1 LNHGHEPLPLAAEL
15 LSQVERL
22 RSELDATQG
31 QSKLME
37 QLKGQLRRQDEL
49 INSLE
54 KRVEEQDAWQHQI
67 VTLQEQV
74 GKCQGNFPFL
84 TIFGLLLPREQVHGC
99 PEKRKK
105 PPSPL
110 GNFTSLPSLKKIE
123 PINDQFLRAPH
134 RIFVL
139 IYARGPWAGEE
150 AGGYPV
156 PPGGGAQDR
165 EGGR

>member
-1 LNHGHEPLPLAAEL
+1 LLLL
-15 LSQVERL
+15 LSLQVERL

-74 GKCQGNFPFL
+74 GKCPQNSPCFL
-84 TIFGLLLPREQVHGC
+84 AILDRDHLLSRLTDAQEAHNKTPRLFCPDFHSLHEKDRMPIC
-99 PEKRKK
+99 FCARSRAPEKD
-105 PPSPL
+105 PCA
-110 GNFTSLPSLKKIE
+110 
-123 PINDQFLRAPH
+123 DDD
-134 RIFVL
+134 FVL
-139 IYARGPWAGEE
+139 LAR
-150 AGGYPV
+150 V
-156 PPGGGAQDR
+156 
-165 EGGR
+165 GR